1 MKLIIKEFLSQLK
14 ESGELDRLMPDLLAR
29 MKIIPISRPQV
40 GVRQNGV
47 DIAAV
52 GKDKSGHKRLY
63 LFVLKVGDLGR
74 ADWWG
79 DMNAVSPSVGQIN
92 QTYLR
97 TSVRPEHKLLPV
109 TIVIC
114 STGELKQD
122 VVQDFTG
129 MCEIQEKMGIT
140 LEYWSGDDLASL
152 VEEHLLDEYAIDPS
166 ARADLRRALAL
177 IGSRDYD
184 LRHAYSVLNSL
195 LLKSF
200 DASARL
206 TSSSRKKFM
215 AQLKTANLVL
225 EIAFRWAQE
234 GGNLLNAFRL
244 GERCC
249 LWAWESI
256 RIRGLTEYRPAMKT
270 FKDIC
275 NSHLRI
281 GNAYVSK
288 MERHF
293 MVRDGASVFSG
304 ENALVT
310 NKIYEQIGILS
321 EIGLQNLEFSNA
333 PTLDAETRVEA
344 LRRGARTSELLE
356 GLIFHNQSSFSPRFD
371 ENAIEVSLAM
381 LLFFATGRHG
391 SARSWLEHLSN
402 RLRISLGSSDSFPIA
417 SDSIDDLVALEVRSL
432 SKAQI
437 ERLRHLS
444 TLAPTLMHWCVFF
457 GFEDLYQLLQTQQ
470 SAAFK
475 GVSLQLWYADA
486 STECHLYREPAQY
499 ESGTTEVPM
508 HFPATIGEQREQERL
523 KMESGNVA
531 TLGHISAVSHGF
543 PTLVIMACRHFRT
556 PVSPQFWVARTVNA
570 EERGP
575 SAQAEA

>member
-52 GKDKSGHKRLY
+52 GKDKNGQKRLY

-74 ADWWG
+74 VDWWG

-97 TSVRPEHKLLPV
+97 TSVRPEHKHLPV

-114 STGELKQD
+114 STGELRQD
-122 VVQDFTG
+122 VIQDFTG

-195 LLKSF
+195 LLDSF
-200 DASARL
+200 DASVRP

-215 AQLKTANLVL
+215 AQLKTGNLVL

-256 RIRGLTEYRPAMKT
+256 RIRQLTKYRPAMKT
-270 FKDIC
+270 FRDIYQ
-275 NSHLRI
+275 SHQRI
-281 GNAYVSK
+281 GNAYVDK
-288 MERHF
+288 MQRHF
-293 MVRDGASVFSG
+293 MIRDGASVFSR

-321 EIGLQNLEFSNA
+321 EIGLQNLEISNDL
-333 PTLDAETRVEA
+333 TLDAETRAKA
-344 LRRGARTSELLE
+344 LAHGARASELLE
-356 GLIFHNQSSFSPRFD
+356 GLIFHNPSSFSPRFD

-381 LLFFATGRHG
+381 LLFFATGRRG
-391 SARSWLEHLSN
+391 AARAWLEHLSN
-402 RLRISLGSSDSFPIA
+402 RLRISLSSSDSFPIA

-432 SKAQI
+432 SKAQT

-444 TLAPTLMHWCVFF
+444 TLVPTLIHWCVFF
-457 GFEDLYQLLQTQQ
+457 GLDDLYRLLQTQQ
-470 SAAFK
+470 DAAFK
-475 GVSLQLWYADA
+475 GVSLQLWYADET
-486 STECHLYREPAQY
+486 TESHLYREPAQY

-508 HFPATIGEQREQERL
+508 NFPATIAEQREQERL
-523 KMESGNVA
+523 KVDSGNVA
-531 TLGHISAVSHGF
+531 TLGQISAFSQGV
-543 PTLVIMACRHFRT
+543 PTLVVMACRHFRT
-556 PVSPQFWVARTVNA
+556 PLSPQFWVARAVGTDAVA
-570 EERGP
+570 P
-575 SAQAEA
+575 SVRV